1 MNIKSNSSSGFGLVE
16 TILALSLGLALT
28 TASLAIFSPASGAV
42 STEQEI
48 SRLDHLHAAVT
59 SAFAS
64 SRDFNSLVAY
74 NASQNGWLQDGSG
87 TWHSTA
93 WGDLALTPAN
103 LAGMPGDGWQVEL
116 NSLPADVCQRIAG
129 AEAGQWTHVY
139 VDGQE
144 VADNADATALCTAG
158 GSHTFVAQ
166 SYGGRRPGYAI
177 GPTLS
182 PDAPLCVQ
190 LRKDGTIDKI
200 RPDLCSDLHS

>member
-1 MNIKSNSSSGFGLVE
+1 MKISASNSSGFGLLE
-16 TILALSLGLALT
+16 TVLAIGLGLALT

-59 SAFAS
+59 SAYAS

-74 NASQNGWLQDGSG
+74 TASQNGWLQDGSG
-87 TWHSTA
+87 NWHSTA
-93 WGDLALTPAN
+93 WGDLSLTPTN
-103 LAGMPGDGWQVEL
+103 MAGLPGDGWQVEL
-116 NSLPADVCQRIAG
+116 TMLPADICQRIAG
-129 AEAGQWTHVY
+129 AEVGIWTHVY
-139 VDGQE
+139 VDGHE
-144 VADNADATALCTAG
+144 VADNADATTLCTAG